1 MMKVHNQLLKIKRR
15 AVKLHYL
22 PLCKEKT
29 TVQKGRS
36 NILKNRHKLKI
47 TLKLNLQN
55 LSLSKIFAIN
65 KKK

>member
-1 MMKVHNQLLKIKRR
+1 MMKVHNQLLEIKRR
-15 AVKLHYL
+15 AVKPHYL

-36 NILKNRHKLKI
+36 NILKNRHKLKV

-55 LSLSKIFAIN
+55 LSLSKIFTIN